1 MSNSVPGKLFFV
13 VIKESD
19 NLRWKYLRF
28 NPSGYKDIGIRK
40 FEFVTKT
47 QFLSRVFM
55 IFIILMIFKRGFQ
68 NLKSDISLYYIL
80 N

>member
-47 QFLSRVFM
+47 QFLSIEFVFYRDWM
-55 IFIILMIFKRGFQ
+55 GDGKGV
-68 NLKSDISLYYIL
+68 NLGLHFMFVFTVT
-80 N
+80 